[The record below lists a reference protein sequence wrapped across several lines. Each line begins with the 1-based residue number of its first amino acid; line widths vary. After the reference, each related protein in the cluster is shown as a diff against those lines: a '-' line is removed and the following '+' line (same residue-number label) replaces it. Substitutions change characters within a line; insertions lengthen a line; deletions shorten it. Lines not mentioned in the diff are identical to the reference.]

1 MTASIDEL
9 ERIVAAN
16 GDTAERLLQATGELS
31 AAANKLA
38 PTHSNS
44 AAVTLNGGGILAAVL
59 AVVGVFACV
68 IGIAGLMIA
77 QVQNEKM
84 AESNAQLRHE
94 VEKLSRDVELH
105 GVYIT
110 EFRRQ
115 TAVNN
120 PQPKKEQ

>member
-1 MTASIDEL
+1 MTNTESI

-16 GDTAERLLQATGELS
+16 GDTAERLLQACGELS

-38 PTHSNS
+38 PSQYASNS

-59 AVVGVFACV
+59 AVIGVLSSV
-68 IGIAGLMIA
+68 IGVAGIAIA
-77 QVQNEKM
+77 QAQNERM
-84 AESNAQLRHE
+84 NESLQQMRHE

-110 EFRRQ
+110 EFRRNQ
-115 TAVNN
+115 QQQLT
-120 PQPKKEQ
+120 KEK

>member
-1 MTASIDEL
+1 MTNTESI

-16 GDTAERLLQATGELS
+16 GDTAERLLQACGELS

-38 PTHSNS
+38 PVHSS
-44 AAVTLNGGGILAAVL
+44 TSTAVTLNGGGILAAVL
-59 AVVGVFACV
+59 AVIGVLSSV
-68 IGIAGLMIA
+68 IGVAGIAIA
-77 QVQNEKM
+77 QAQNERM

-110 EFRRQ
+110 EFRRNQ
-115 TAVNN
+115 N
-120 PQPKKEQ
+120 PKGEGK